1 MRRLL
6 LLLLLLA
13 GCSKGP
19 EADLQ
24 YIGEA
29 RSSAA
34 EWALVNEQ
42 ASLGKLTHPYVNS
55 MRRSLRS
62 QIKSAKSALTVPG
75 SPYDAEMEAL
85 LAQPDEAS
93 PNELRAHAERLKQ
106 IEDEL
111 ESA

>member
-1 MRRLL
+1 MRRVLFI
-6 LLLLLLA
+6 LLLA

-24 YIGEA
+24 YIGQA

-34 EWALVNEQ
+34 EWALVNER
-42 ASLGKLTHPYVNS
+42 ASLGQLTHPYVDS

-62 QIKSAKSALTVPG
+62 QIKSARSALTMPG
-75 SPYDAEMEAL
+75 SRYDTEMEAL
-85 LAQPDEAS
+85 LAQPDEPS
-93 PNELRAHAERLKQ
+93 PQELRTHVERLKQ

>member
-6 LLLLLLA
+6 FILLLA
-13 GCSKGP
+13 GCAKGP

-24 YIGEA
+24 YIGQA

-34 EWALVNEQ
+34 EWTMVNKQ
-42 ASLGKLTHPYVNS
+42 ARLGHLTHPYAES
-55 MRRSLRS
+55 MRRALRS
-62 QIKSAKSALTVPG
+62 QIESARSALSVPG
-75 SPYDAEMEAL
+75 SPYDREMDAL
-85 LAQPDEAS
+85 LALPDEAS
-93 PNELRAHAERLKQ
+93 PQQLRGHAERLKQ

>member
-1 MRRLL
+1 MRRVLFI
-6 LLLLLLA
+6 LLLA

-24 YIGEA
+24 YIGQA

-34 EWALVNEQ
+34 EWALVNQQ
-42 ASLGKLTHPYVNS
+42 ASLGRLTDPYVKS

-62 QIKSAKSALTVPG
+62 QIKSAKSALTMPG
-75 SPYDAEMEAL
+75 SRYDSEMEAL
-85 LAQPDEAS
+85 LAQPDEA
-93 PNELRAHAERLKQ
+93 PPQQLRAHAERLKQ

>member
-1 MRRLL
+1 MRRLVFI
-6 LLLLLLA
+6 LLLA

-24 YIGEA
+24 YIGQA

-34 EWALVNEQ
+34 EWALVNER
-42 ASLGKLTHPYVNS
+42 ASLGQLTHPYVES

-62 QIKSAKSALTVPG
+62 QIKSARSALTVPG
-75 SPYDAEMEAL
+75 SPYDNEMEAL
-85 LAQPDEAS
+85 LAQPDDS
-93 PNELRAHAERLKQ
+93 PPKELRAHAEKLKQ
-106 IEDEL
+106 IEDQL

>member
-24 YIGEA
+24 YIRQA

-34 EWALVNEQ
+34 EWALVNER
-42 ASLGKLTHPYVNS
+42 ANLGQLTHPYVES

-62 QIKSAKSALTVPG
+62 QIKSARSALTMPG
-75 SPYDAEMEAL
+75 SPYDNEMEAL
-85 LAQPDEAS
+85 LKQSDAAS
-93 PNELRAHAERLKQ
+93 PERLRAHAEQLKQ
-106 IEDEL
+106 IEDKL

>member
-6 LLLLLLA
+6 LILLLA

-24 YIGEA
+24 YIGQA

-34 EWALVNEQ
+34 EWAMVNER
-42 ASLGKLTHPYVNS
+42 ASLGQLTHPYVES
-55 MRRSLRS
+55 MRRSLRK
-62 QIKSAKSALTVPG
+62 QIKSARSALTVPG
-75 SPYDAEMEAL
+75 SPYDSEMEAL
-85 LAQPDEAS
+85 LAQPGDAS
-93 PNELRAHAERLKQ
+93 PQQLRAHAERLKQ

>member
-1 MRRLL
+1 MRRVLFI
-6 LLLLLLA
+6 LLLA

-24 YIGEA
+24 YIGQA

-34 EWALVNEQ
+34 EWALVNER
-42 ASLGKLTHPYVNS
+42 ASLGQLTHPYVDS

-62 QIKSAKSALTVPG
+62 QIKSARSALTMPG
-75 SPYDAEMEAL
+75 SRYDTEMEAL
-85 LAQPDEAS
+85 LAQPDETS
-93 PNELRAHAERLKQ
+93 PQELRTHVERLKQ